1 MTIYFLD
8 DDRIELAMW
17 ADIIRRSGLDIKF
30 QLFTDCGAFKS
41 VVFKNPPD
49 ICIIDYVMPFHPG
62 TEVCNWIR
70 ELYPNIQVYI
80 CSGLTGDEYK
90 ILAESCGAK
99 FISKN
104 IPFNE
109 RLEVVYNGCK
119 S

>member
-1 MTIYFLD
+1 MIIYILD
-8 DDRIELAMW
+8 DDKTELAAW
-17 ADIIRRSGLDIKF
+17 HSIAQSFDDLKVE
-30 QLFTDCGAFKS
+30 LFDNSAVFKS
-41 VVFKNPPD
+41 YVFKQAPD

-62 TEVCNWIR
+62 TEVCKWIR

-80 CSGLTGDEYK
+80 CSGLVGDEYK
-90 ILAESCGAK
+90 VLAESCGAK